1 MTFNRLENLN
11 GQVAVI
17 TGAAGGVGFATA
29 KQLAK
34 AGAKIVGI
42 VRRNV
47 EEMQARLNELGDGH
61 RAMLADVTNSEQL
74 RLVVSQ
80 LEQCDILINNAGASV
95 PIDHKNLTSLTD
107 EVFER
112 TIRVNLNGTFYTTR
126 EFLPLLR
133 KSPNALIINISS
145 ASSFRTGGSNI
156 AYAAAKAGVDSL
168 TRNLAKA
175 LAPIRVV
182 SINPTLIKTNFTQ
195 QSDLYYHNA
204 GMGTPLKRV
213 VTVED
218 VASTVEALATTVRFT
233 TGNNILLDGG
243 RTL

>member
-1 MTFNRLENLN
+1 
-11 GQVAVI
+11 
-17 TGAAGGVGFATA
+17 
-29 KQLAK
+29 
-34 AGAKIVGI
+34 
-42 VRRNV
+42 
-47 EEMQARLNELGDGH
+47 MQARLNELGDGH
-61 RAMLADVTNSEQL
+61 KAMLADVTNSEQL
-74 RLVVSQ
+74 NFVASQ

-95 PIDHKNLTSLTD
+95 PIDHRNLTSLTD
-107 EVFER
+107 EIFEK
-112 TIRVNLNGTFYTTR
+112 TVSVNLNGTFYTTR
-126 EFLPLLR
+126 SFLPLLR

-182 SINPTLIKTNFTQ
+182 SIN
-195 QSDLYYHNA
+195 A

-233 TGNNILLDGG
+233 TGNNIILDGG

>member
-1 MTFNRLENLN
+1 MTFNRLDNLN

-17 TGAAGGVGFATA
+17 TGSAGGVGFATA
-29 KQLAK
+29 KQLAN

-47 EEMQARLNELGDGH
+47 EEMQARLNELGEGH
-61 RAMLADVTNSEQL
+61 RAMLADVTDSTQL
-74 RLVVSQ
+74 NLVASQ
-80 LEQCDILINNAGASV
+80 LEQCDILINNAGGSV
-95 PIDHKNLTSLTD
+95 PIDHRNLISLTD
-107 EVFER
+107 EVFEK
-112 TIRVNLNGTFYTTR
+112 TVRVNLNGTFYTTR
-126 EFLPLLR
+126 AFLPLLR

-145 ASSFRTGGSNI
+145 ASSFRTGGSNV

-195 QSDLYYHNA
+195 QAESVYHA
-204 GMGTPLKRV
+204 AAMSTPLKRV

-218 VASTVEALATTVRFT
+218 VATAIEALATTVRFT
-233 TGNNILLDGG
+233 TGNNIALDGG
-243 RTL
+243 RLL